1 MTIKRKCVGCGI
13 IKNREDMIKITKE
26 HATDNLVVNGNSKVF
41 GRSAYLCYNN
51 TCIEQAFKK
60 NKLQKILKTPVSQEL
75 KGQLTDEL
83 RHHESK

>member
-26 HATDNLVVNGNSKVF
+26 HATDSLVVNGNSKVF

-51 TCIEQAFKK
+51 TCIENAFKK
-60 NKLQKILKTPVSQEL
+60 NKLQKILKTPVSADV
-75 KGQLTDEL
+75 KGLLINEL
-83 RHHESK
+83 RNNQN